1 MNAARDSAVGVV
13 RRLREAG
20 YEAYFAGG
28 SVRDQLLGRQPSDFD
43 VATSAPPEVVQQL
56 FRRTIPVGV
65 QFGVVLVLDGSLR
78 HEVATFRSDAA
89 YVDGRRPTAVHF
101 GSAREDAQ
109 RRDFTINA
117 LFLDPETD
125 QIIDFVDGQADL
137 RAGVVRAIGDPVAR
151 IREDRLRLLRAVRFA
166 ARCGFVID
174 PATRAAIIAA
184 APALT
189 DMAAERIGEEIVKLL
204 TEGHAKRGFE
214 LLDETELLAV
224 VLPEVAAMKGIEQS
238 PDYHPE
244 GDVFVHTLRLL
255 DQLYAGCS
263 ESLAWGALLH
273 DIAKPVCAG
282 RKGERI
288 TFYGH
293 EPRGAEMAAEI
304 CVRLRRS
311 RAARDRAAWLVEQH
325 LRIVQTPKMRLS
337 TLKRFLAHEG
347 IEELL
352 ELARFDALASNGN
365 LEFVQFCER
374 ARRELS
380 ATHALRP
387 PRLLTGADLLAR
399 GYPAG
404 PRLGAILHA
413 VEEAQL
419 DGQIATREEALAL
432 VGERFPVE

>member
-1 MNAARDSAVGVV
+1 MTAVRDSAVGVV
-13 RRLREAG
+13 RRLRAAGHEAL
-20 YEAYFAGG
+20 FAGG
-28 SVRDQLLGRQPSDFD
+28 SVRDQLLGRAPSDFD
-43 VATSAPPEVVQQL
+43 IATSAPPEAVQRL

-65 QFGVVLVLDGSLR
+65 QFGVVLVLDGTHR
-78 HEVATFRSDAA
+78 FEVATFRSDAA
-89 YVDGRRPTAVHF
+89 YVDGRRPTAVYF
-101 GSAREDAQ
+101 GSAEQDAA

-125 QIIDFVDGQADL
+125 QVIDYVGGQADL
-137 RAGVVRAIGDPVAR
+137 RAGVIRAIGDPAAR

-166 ARCGFVID
+166 ARFGFTLD
-174 PATRAAIIAA
+174 PATRLAVMAA

-214 LLDETELLAV
+214 LLDETGLLAV
-224 VLPEVAAMKGIEQS
+224 VLPEIAAMKGVQQS

-255 DQLYAGCS
+255 DQLPSGAT
-263 ESLAWGALLH
+263 EALAWGCLLH
-273 DIAKPVCAG
+273 DVAKPVCAG

-293 EPRGAEMAAEI
+293 EPRGAEMAVAI
-304 CVRLRRS
+304 CQRLRRS
-311 RAARDRAAWLVEQH
+311 RAAWERVAWLVAEH

-337 TLKRFLAHEG
+337 TLKRFLGHEG

-352 ELARFDALASNGN
+352 ELARIDALASNGN

-374 ARRELS
+374 TRRELS
-380 ATHALRP
+380 EQVLRP
-387 PRLLTGADLLAR
+387 QRLLTGADLLR
-399 GYPAG
+399 LGYPAG
-404 PRLGAILHA
+404 PKIGAMLHT

-419 DGQIATREEALAL
+419 EGQVTTRAEALDL
-432 VGERFPVE
+432 VRAQYPIGE